1 MHITKENPSIL
12 KNPNGSLEEIFYF
25 LLSLKL
31 HANRKTEITESR
43 YVFFLKSK
51 YWINQEPHRQDN
63 VLNVEGWSNCACYTH
78 NLEERTNIKL
88 LNSGDKILKK

>member
-1 MHITKENPSIL
+1 MQNITDTECQNDTDLLYCVYIILHVQRSLNWNRCTKYKFRSEKILQYFINIHITKENPSIL

-43 YVFFLKSK
+43 YV
-51 YWINQEPHRQDN
+51 
-63 VLNVEGWSNCACYTH
+63 
-78 NLEERTNIKL
+78 
-88 LNSGDKILKK
+88 